1 MKQIRNAFQSKKRML
16 FKEVK
21 KVSKP
26 NLNFYN
32 SKHIFLAIQQ
42 SHKSRS
48 SPQKTT
54 IWCRTTKKGDSNSFY
69 ITLSQA
75 SSFFGLKNISNTKE
89 YSQSK
94 GRKSWVGT
102 MAIFANFC
110 PKFWFQFWLYQ
121 ALFVVQILKK
131 MRAKEYVANQA
142 RI

>member
-1 MKQIRNAFQSKKRML
+1 ML
-16 FKEVK
+16 FNQK
-21 KVSKP
+21 KNAIQRRKKSLNQ

-102 MAIFANFC
+102 MAISCNFC
-110 PKFWFQFWLYQ
+110 PKFWFQFWLHG
-121 ALFVVQILKK
+121 FMTSK
-131 MRAKEYVANQA
+131 YVPKSKNGTHTNFW
-142 RI
+142 